1 MCAVASHQIMDL
13 DPSTTLR
20 SARDDKQKVYIL
32 ATSMYNILGQRK
44 YFYIFSGTLM
54 LLSIIAL
61 SVWGLKYGL
70 DFTGG
75 TLMELQNVKA
85 QSSDLK
91 NILSEAGV
99 SDAVVSPT
107 QNGYLVRYAN
117 SSDEKNQ
124 AVLAKLKEKY
134 PDIQNTRLDYIG
146 PSISSELKSKAIWAL
161 IVAVIGITL
170 YITYAF
176 RKVSRPVE
184 SWKYGVGAVVA
195 LVHDVLITVG
205 IFAVFGHFLNIEI
218 DSAFIAA
225 LLTILGFSVHD
236 TIVVY
241 DRTRE
246 NLLKSGSGEKFD
258 ETVNRSLNETM
269 ARSINTSLT
278 VLVTLLA
285 IFIFGG
291 QSIKTF
297 TLALLI
303 GITFGTYS
311 SIFVASALIVDWWK
325 WEKK

>member
-1 MCAVASHQIMDL
+1 
-13 DPSTTLR
+13 
-20 SARDDKQKVYIL
+20 
-32 ATSMYNILGQRK
+32 MYNILGKRK

-54 LLSIIAL
+54 LLSIFAL

-75 TLMELQNVKA
+75 TLAEFQISNSKFQNEEVK
-85 QSSDLK
+85 SVLK
-91 NILSEAGV
+91 EAGIE
-99 SDAVVSPT
+99 DAVITPT
-107 QNGYLVRYAN
+107 ENNSILIRYGN

-124 AVLAKLKEKY
+124 EVLAKLKEKY

-146 PSISSELKSKAIWAL
+146 PSISSELKTKAIWAL
-161 IVAVIGITL
+161 LVAVIGIAA
-170 YITYAF
+170 YVAYAF

-205 IFAVFGHFLNIEI
+205 IFAILGHFFNIEI
-218 DSAFIAA
+218 DSTFIAA

-246 NLLKSGSGEKFD
+246 NLLRSGGEKFD

-278 VLVTLLA
+278 VLITLLA

-291 QSIKTF
+291 ASIKVF

>member
-1 MCAVASHQIMDL
+1 
-13 DPSTTLR
+13 
-20 SARDDKQKVYIL
+20 
-32 ATSMYNILGQRK
+32 MYDILGKRK
-44 YFYIFSGTLM
+44 YFYIMSGTFMILA
-54 LLSIIAL
+54 IIAL

-75 TLMELQNVKA
+75 TLMEVHSQDQNF
-85 QSSDLK
+85 QSSTINGVLTD
-91 NILSEAGV
+91 AGV
-99 SDAVVSPT
+99 SNAVISPT
-107 QNGYLVRYAN
+107 QNSGFLIRYSD

-124 AVLAKLKEKY
+124 EVLSKLKEKF

-161 IVAVIGITL
+161 LVAVIGIAL
-170 YITYAF
+170 YIAYAF

-184 SWKYGVGAVVA
+184 SWKYGVGAIIA

-205 IFAVFGHFLNIEI
+205 IFAILGHFLGIEV
-218 DSAFIAA
+218 DSSFIAA

-246 NLLKSGSGEKFD
+246 NLLKSSSKEDFS

-278 VLVTLLA
+278 VIITLLA
-285 IFIFGG
+285 ILLFGG

-303 GITFGTYS
+303 GIVFGTYS
-311 SIFVASALIVDWWK
+311 SIFVASALMVDWWK
-325 WEKK
+325 YMRGELGKG

>member
-1 MCAVASHQIMDL
+1 
-13 DPSTTLR
+13 
-20 SARDDKQKVYIL
+20 
-32 ATSMYNILGQRK
+32 MYNILGQRK

-54 LLSIIAL
+54 LLSIVAL

-75 TLMELQNVKA
+75 TLMEIRNEKVEIKND
-85 QSSDLK
+85 DLK
-91 NILSEAGV
+91 STLKEVGIE
-99 SDAVVSPT
+99 DAVITPT
-107 QNGYLVRYAN
+107 QNNAFLIRYAN
-117 SSDEKNQ
+117 SSDEKNME
-124 AVLAKLKEKY
+124 VLAKLREKF

-146 PSISSELKSKAIWAL
+146 ASISSELKSKAVWAL
-161 IVAVIGITL
+161 MVAVIGIAL
-170 YITYAF
+170 YIAYAF

-205 IFAVFGHFLNIEI
+205 IFAILGHLFNIEI
-218 DSAFIAA
+218 DSSFIAA

-246 NLLKSGSGEKFD
+246 NLLRSGSGEKFD

-291 QSIKTF
+291 ASIKNF

-303 GITFGTYS
+303 GISFGTYS
-311 SIFVASALIVDWWK
+311 SIFIASALIVDWWK
-325 WEKK
+325 YAVSLRGTK

>member
-1 MCAVASHQIMDL
+1 
-13 DPSTTLR
+13 
-20 SARDDKQKVYIL
+20 
-32 ATSMYNILGQRK
+32 MYNILGQRK
-44 YFYIFSGTLM
+44 YFYLFSGTLM

-61 SVWGLKYGL
+61 STWGLKYGL

-75 TLMELQNVKA
+75 TLMEIRSEKGEV
-85 QSSDLK
+85 QSEDIKSVLK
-91 NILSEAGV
+91 DVGINEATV
-99 SDAVVSPT
+99 APT
-107 QNGYLVRYAN
+107 QNSSYLVRYA
-117 SSDEKNQ
+117 SSDDKKNKEVLDKLREKF
-124 AVLAKLKEKY
+124 

-161 IVAVIGITL
+161 AIAVIGIAL
-170 YITYAF
+170 YIAYAF

-195 LVHDVLITVG
+195 LIHDVLITIG
-205 IFAVFGHFLNIEI
+205 IFAALGHFAGIEI
-218 DSAFIAA
+218 DSPFIAA

-246 NLLKSGSGEKFD
+246 NLLKSGTGEKFA

-278 VLVTLLA
+278 VILTLLA
-285 IFIFGG
+285 ILIFGG

-297 TLALLI
+297 TLALLV
-303 GITFGTYS
+303 GIIFGTYS

-325 WEKK
+325 WKRS

>member
-1 MCAVASHQIMDL
+1 MIN
-13 DPSTTLR
+13 P
-20 SARDDKQKVYIL
+20 
-32 ATSMYNILGQRK
+32 MYNILGKRK

-54 LLSIIAL
+54 LLSVIAL

-75 TLMELQNVKA
+75 TLAEFQISNSKFQNEEIKSV
-85 QSSDLK
+85 LK
-91 NILSEAGV
+91 EADIE
-99 SDAVVSPT
+99 DAVITPT
-107 QNGYLVRYAN
+107 ENNSILIRYGN

-124 AVLAKLKEKY
+124 EVLAKLKEKY

-146 PSISSELKSKAIWAL
+146 PSISSELKSKAVWAL
-161 IVAVIGITL
+161 LVAVIGIAA
-170 YITYAF
+170 YVAYAF

-195 LVHDVLITVG
+195 LIHDVLITVG
-205 IFAVFGHFLNIEI
+205 IFAIIGHFFNIEI
-218 DSAFIAA
+218 DSTFIAA

-246 NLLKSGSGEKFD
+246 NLLRSGGEKFD

-278 VLVTLLA
+278 VLITLLA

-291 QSIKTF
+291 ASIKNF

>member
-1 MCAVASHQIMDL
+1 
-13 DPSTTLR
+13 
-20 SARDDKQKVYIL
+20 
-32 ATSMYNILGQRK
+32 MYNILGKRK

-54 LLSIIAL
+54 LLSVVAL

-75 TLMELQNVKA
+75 TLMEVQNVQA
-85 QSSDLK
+85 VSSDLK
-91 NILSEAGV
+91 GVLADAGIN
-99 SDAVVSPT
+99 DAIVSPT
-107 QNGYLVRYAN
+107 GSNGYLIRYAN

-124 AVLAKLKEKY
+124 DVLMRLKEKF

-161 IVAVIGITL
+161 LVAVIGIAA
-170 YITYAF
+170 YVAYAF

-205 IFAVFGHFLNIEI
+205 IFAILGHFWSIEI
-218 DSAFIAA
+218 DSSFIAA

-246 NLLKSGSGEKFD
+246 NLLKSGSGDQFD

-278 VLVTLLA
+278 VLITLLA

-291 QSIKTF
+291 ASIKTF

-303 GITFGTYS
+303 GIGFGTYS

>member
-1 MCAVASHQIMDL
+1 
-13 DPSTTLR
+13 
-20 SARDDKQKVYIL
+20 
-32 ATSMYNILGQRK
+32 MYNILGQRK

-54 LLSIIAL
+54 LFSVIAL
-61 SVWGLKYGL
+61 SVWGLRYGL

-75 TLMELQNVKA
+75 TLMEV
-85 QSSDLK
+85 QSPDQKFQSVEIKSVLGD
-91 NILSEAGV
+91 AGI
-99 SDAVVSPT
+99 SDATITPT
-107 QNGYLVRYAN
+107 QNNSFLVRYAN

-124 AVLAKLKEKY
+124 EVLQKLKEKF
-134 PDIQNTRLDYIG
+134 PDVQNLRLDYIG

-161 IVAVIGITL
+161 LVAVVGIAL
-170 YITYAF
+170 YIAYAF

-205 IFAVFGHFLNIEI
+205 IFVILGHFFNIEI

-246 NLLKSGSGEKFD
+246 NLLKSGSGEQFD

-291 QSIKTF
+291 ASIKTF
-297 TLALLI
+297 TLALLV

-325 WEKK
+325 WERK

>member
-1 MCAVASHQIMDL
+1 MI
-13 DPSTTLR
+13 
-20 SARDDKQKVYIL
+20 
-32 ATSMYNILGQRK
+32 
-44 YFYIFSGTLM
+44 SGTLM
-54 LLSIIAL
+54 VLSLIAL
-61 SVWGLKYGL
+61 STWGLKYGL

-75 TLMELQNVKA
+75 TLMEVQGTNI
-85 QSSDLK
+85 QSSDIK
-91 NILSEAGV
+91 NILSEIGIENATISPSQDNSFLIRY
-99 SDAVVSPT
+99 SDS
-107 QNGYLVRYAN
+107 N
-117 SSDEKNQ
+117 DEKNRE
-124 AVLAKLKEKY
+124 VFGKLKEKF
-134 PDIQNTRLDYIG
+134 PDIKNTRLDYIG
-146 PSISSELKSKAIWAL
+146 PSISSELKSKAVWAL
-161 IVAVIGITL
+161 GVAVVGIAL
-170 YITYAF
+170 YIAYAF

-205 IFAVFGHFLNIEI
+205 VFAVLGHFLNIEI
-218 DSAFIAA
+218 DSSFIAA

-278 VLVTLLA
+278 VIITLMA

-291 QSIKTF
+291 ESIKNF

-303 GITFGTYS
+303 GIVFGTYS
-311 SIFVASALIVDWWK
+311 SIFIASALMVDWWA
-325 WEKK
+325 WEKKK